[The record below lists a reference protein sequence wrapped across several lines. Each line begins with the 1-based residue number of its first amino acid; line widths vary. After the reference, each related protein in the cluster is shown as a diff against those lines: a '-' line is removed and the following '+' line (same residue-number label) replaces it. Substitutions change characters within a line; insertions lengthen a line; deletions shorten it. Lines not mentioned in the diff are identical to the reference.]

1 MEISDR
7 FHCDTEMEYIGVK
20 DGEHWFE
27 CKLCQEREATK
38 NPYKPTTPMEK
49 PRKSMREFG
58 SPTKIG
64 DYKK

>member
-7 FHCDTEMEYIGVK
+7 YHCDTEMEYIGVK

-38 NPYKPTTPMEK
+38 HPYKPTTPLEK
-49 PRKSMREFG
+49 PRKGMREFG
-58 SPTKIG
+58 NPTKIG